1 MRTMMK
7 SSFWTACAAGVC
19 LFAAARAGYTFQQ
32 AEPSSVVPPLVLED
46 FEGTTLGSRP
56 YLWKEDKAGASE
68 ATIGAEKS
76 ELEGNDTNKA
86 LKFQYE
92 FGAAFNPAHGIEVGP
107 GLRGVSAGQD
117 LPGSVIGVSM
127 QIYGDNSKNAVGLR
141 VKDRTG
147 ETFTWLVPV
156 TWAGWKKMTVPMD
169 PRLATRTGAKA
180 NGVLDLPITLEAVRV
195 QRLQTGNRKGE
206 IMVDNLTAE
215 CKFGKVTTLL
225 DSVGPVSKEGWK
237 GVRSRAVVGDITDT
251 LRPRGGK
258 DVPVLTCQ
266 YKYETSGDASVEFQ
280 KTIPAGEGHGTLV
293 LDIFGDGSN
302 NVLRIRMLDGQDH
315 IWQATWASVLV
326 DWSGWRS
333 VYVDTRTLQ
342 DTSGADPSA
351 IMEKFPVKFYSLVVD
366 DCSPKDN
373 LPGVESGREGDLGIG
388 RILFCAE
395 K

>member
-1 MRTMMK
+1 MRNMK
-7 SSFWTACAAGVC
+7 ISRFWTAGAAGVC
-19 LFAAARAGYTFQQ
+19 LLAAAQAGYTFQQ
-32 AEPSSVVPPLVLED
+32 AAPTSNVPPLVLED

-68 ATIGAEKS
+68 ATIGAERS
-76 ELEGNDTNKA
+76 ELDGNDANKA
-86 LKFQYE
+86 LKFEYE
-92 FGAAFNPAHGIEVGP
+92 FGAAFNPAHGVEAGP

-117 LPGSVIGVSM
+117 LPGSVIGISM
-127 QIYGDNSKNAVGLR
+127 QIYGDNSKNGVALR

-147 ETFTWLVPV
+147 ETFTWVVPV
-156 TWAGWKKMTVPMD
+156 AWTGWQKVVVPME
-169 PRLATRTGAKA
+169 PRLATRAGAKA
-180 NGVLDLPITLEAVRV
+180 NGVLDLPLTLEAVRV
-195 QRLQTGNRKGE
+195 QRLQAGSRKGE
-206 IMVDNLTAE
+206 VMVDNLVAE

-225 DSVGPVSKEGWK
+225 DSVGPVSKDGWK
-237 GVRSRAVVGDITDT
+237 GIRSRAVVGDITDT

-258 DVPVLTCQ
+258 DVPVLTFQ
-266 YKYETSGDASVEFQ
+266 YKYENSGDALVEFQ
-280 KTIPAGEGHGTLV
+280 KSIPAGDGHGTLI
-293 LDIFGDGSN
+293 LDVFGDGSN
-302 NVLRIRMLDGQDH
+302 NVLRIRMADGQDH
-315 IWQATWASVLV
+315 IWQATWANALV

-333 VYVDTRTLQ
+333 IYVDTRTLQ

-351 IMEKFPVKFYSLVVD
+351 IMEKFPVKFYSVVVD

>member
-1 MRTMMK
+1 MRTTT
-7 SSFWTACAAGVC
+7 SHRFWTVCAAGVC
-19 LFAAARAGYTFQQ
+19 LLTAARAGYTFQQ
-32 AEPSSVVPPLVLED
+32 ADPSASVPPLVLED

-56 YLWKEDKAGASE
+56 YLWKEDKAAASE

-76 ELEGNDTNKA
+76 ELDGNDANKA
-86 LKFQYE
+86 LKFEYE
-92 FGAAFNPAHGIEVGP
+92 FSSAFNPANGIEVGP
-107 GLRGVSAGQD
+107 GLRGVTAGQD
-117 LPGSVIGVSM
+117 LPGSLIGISM

-156 TWAGWKKMTVPMD
+156 NWTGWKKAVVPMD
-169 PRLATRTGAKA
+169 PRLATRAGSKA
-180 NGVLDLPITLEAVRV
+180 NGVLDLPLTFEAVRV

-225 DSVGPVSKEGWK
+225 DSGGPVDKSGWK
-237 GVRSRAVVGDITDT
+237 GIRSRAVGGEITDT

-258 DVPVLTCQ
+258 DVPVLTFQ
-266 YKYETSGDASVEFQ
+266 YKYENSGDASVEFQ
-280 KTIPAGEGHGTLV
+280 KTIPAGDGHGTLV
-293 LDIFGDGSN
+293 LDVFGDGSN

-315 IWQATWASVLV
+315 IWQATWANVLV

-351 IMEKFPVKFYSLVVD
+351 IMEKFPVKFYSVVVD